1 MNLKYLQDNLK
12 VLVVDADVCTS
23 KGFTYEQVLTSMY
36 NDLLSEE
43 EANLFMRQEY
53 IDDMYLIKD
62 LYNKLNK

>member
-1 MNLKYLQDNLK
+1 MSLKYLQDNLK
-12 VLVVDADVCTS
+12 VLVVDADVCIS
-23 KGFTYEQVLTSMY
+23 KGFTYEQVLTSIY

-43 EANLFMRQEY
+43 EANLFMRHEY